1 MNRKPRQIQ
10 DLVIDEI
17 SLVDKGANQHASVTI
32 AKSADGDKES
42 YMEIYDEQGNQL
54 DPDALDLG
62 DVVFDA
68 DGQAYEVSDET
79 EDESFEEEEREPEL
93 VGKRAAGMGDPFR
106 RMGQNLGIGKTG
118 ARYAQKNPAKV
129 SRNRKIAA
137 GAGVGAVGAGG
148 AAGYVQK
155 NYGETLREE
164 LSKALTDYDRDEII
178 AKAFSQLDELSEAAE
193 IAKAAA
199 EQEREIRLT
208 REYVE
213 VAKSYSL
220 PVDEDALGVALM
232 HCAEVLPMED
242 QEVIAKALA
251 FAAEANQALFQEY
264 GAVGGGDNAD
274 VYEMVD
280 AYVDEN
286 VSKSGKTREELMAE
300 AFAANPAAYDEYL
313 AGY

>member
-68 DGQAYEVSDET
+68 DGQAYEVDSEDNEEFDEA
-79 EDESFEEEEREPEL
+79 EEREPEL
-93 VGKRAAGMGDPFR
+93 VGKAFSMP
-106 RMGQNLGIGKTG
+106 KP
-118 ARYAQKNPAKV
+118 KNPFGSRKVGPLTGRQQMNRNMAKV
-129 SRNRKIAA
+129 
-137 GAGVGAVGAGG
+137 GAGGFAAGG
-148 AAGYVQK
+148 AAGVGGEKIRK
-155 NYGETLREE
+155 NYGESLREE

-178 AKAFSQLDELSEAAE
+178 SKAFSQLDELSEAAE

-220 PVDEDALGVALM
+220 PIDEDALGVALM

-251 FAAEANQALFQEY
+251 FASEANQALFQEY

-286 VSKSGKTREELMAE
+286 VSKSGKSREELMAE